1 MAFQRTIYIQDRATA
16 SGRKGHLN
24 SGESHTDVIT
34 CFPHSSRP
42 KRPSV
47 WAFQEANGRKDRVD
61 VITAK
66 PEMSPEYMR
75 SLSPE
80 INKELI
86 AELCERI
93 IWSGGGAEA
102 SLREEDMLKEER
114 KEDGF
119 AEVTRPAG
127 PRTNPTKTKFHT
139 VHCVCICEHSQ
150 ASVLTCC
157 T

>member
-1 MAFQRTIYIQDRATA
+1 MYTQDRATT

-66 PEMSPEYMR
+66 PDMSPEYMR

-102 SLREEDMLKEER
+102 SLREEDMLKEKKGR
-114 KEDGF
+114 RIRR
-119 AEVTRPAG
+119 VTRSAG
-127 PRTNPTKTKFHT
+127 PRTNPTKTSSIQYI
-139 VHCVCICEHSQ
+139 VYV
-150 ASVLTCC
+150 SVNTRKRACLHAVPK
-157 T
+157 

>member
-1 MAFQRTIYIQDRATA
+1 M

-93 IWSGGGAEA
+93 IWRGGGAGA
-102 SLREEDMLKEER
+102 SLREEDMLKEKKR
-114 KEDGF
+114 KADSQRLLGLPGRE
-119 AEVTRPAG
+119 
-127 PRTNPTKTKFHT
+127 PTPQKQVPYSTL
-139 VHCVCICEHSQ
+139 CMY
-150 ASVLTCC
+150 L
-157 T
+157 

>member
-1 MAFQRTIYIQDRATA
+1 M
-16 SGRKGHLN
+16 
-24 SGESHTDVIT
+24 
-34 CFPHSSRP
+34 
-42 KRPSV
+42 
-47 WAFQEANGRKDRVD
+47 
-61 VITAK
+61 ITAK

-127 PRTNPTKTKFHT
+127 PRTNPTKTSSIQYI
-139 VHCVCICEHSQ
+139 VYV
-150 ASVLTCC
+150 SVNTRKRACLHAVPK
-157 T
+157 

>member
-1 MAFQRTIYIQDRATA
+1 
-16 SGRKGHLN
+16 
-24 SGESHTDVIT
+24 
-34 CFPHSSRP
+34 
-42 KRPSV
+42 
-47 WAFQEANGRKDRVD
+47 

-66 PEMSPEYMR
+66 PEISPEYMR

-102 SLREEDMLKEER
+102 SLREEDMVKKER
-114 KEDGF
+114 RIRRAGDSASR
-119 AEVTRPAG
+119 AENQPDK
-127 PRTNPTKTKFHT
+127 NKFHT
-139 VHCVCICEHSQ
+139 VHSSHVCMCEHSQ